1 MFGQLVGEHRRR
13 LGLTQEELAART
25 GVSVRTIREMEAD
38 RRRAP
43 RAASV
48 RLLADAFA
56 LRGAQRE
63 TFLLAASAPA
73 PAKPEPQGGA
83 VPAQLPADVTGFTG
97 RAAELARLDG
107 VLTGGGITA
116 IICAVAGTAGVG
128 KTALAVRWGH
138 RARERFPDGQLYVDL
153 RGYDPGRPVEPG
165 DALARMLAALGVP
178 PAEIPFELDERA
190 ARYRTQLARRRML
203 VVLDNA
209 GSVDQVRPLL
219 PGAGDCV
226 TLVTSRDS
234 LAGLVARDGAY
245 RVDLGLLPVAD
256 ATALLRGLIGSRVD
270 DEPEAAAR
278 LIEQC
283 ARLPLALRV
292 AAELAAARPGS
303 TLAELVAELADQQRR
318 LGLLDPGGD
327 QRSAVAAVFSWSL
340 RSLTPTAAR
349 TFRLLGQHPGPDFDA
364 YAAAAL
370 AGLDVAEA
378 GRALLDLARAH
389 LVDPVG
395 DGRYAMHDLLH
406 AYAAGLPA
414 EPPSGAAGPAD
425 DRDAAWRRLLDHYLA
440 TAVTAANVLYPEE
453 AARHPRV
460 TRPGTLAPD
469 LTDRDAARGWLDAER
484 ACLVAVA
491 ARGGPRYSVPLAATL
506 FRHLLGGHYQEAL
519 AVHGHAR
526 ADAHAAGDPA
536 GEAVALLGSGTVHSR
551 LCRHREATADLTA
564 ALELFDRVGDAV
576 GQARAL
582 GNLGAVEQRIGR
594 HAQAVGF
601 HERARAAFRRA
612 GDLLG
617 EARAVNNLGEIES
630 RLGHYPAAARWHGE
644 ALALHERTGDRTGLA
659 AALTNLG
666 EIEEKLGN
674 FAAAAEHQ
682 LRALDLF
689 RSLGHHSG
697 EAWTMDGIGVA
708 YTGLGRPRDAVAY
721 HESALDL
728 FRQIGE
734 RDGEASALN
743 GLGEA
748 ARAAGRPAEAVAQH
762 TAALTAATEADV
774 PDQLARAHLG
784 LGCAWRDLGRPEP
797 ARSHLRQALDG
808 YTTLGRPEADAI
820 RATLGAVR

>member
-1 MFGQLVGEHRRR
+1 MFGYLVGEHRRR

-25 GVSVRTIREMEAD
+25 GVSVRTIRDMEAD

-56 LRGAQRE
+56 LQGAQRE
-63 TFLLAASAPA
+63 TFLLAASASAPTAPA
-73 PAKPEPQGGA
+73 PERRAA
-83 VPAQLPADVTGFTG
+83 PAQLPADVAGFTG
-97 RAAELARLDG
+97 RAAELAWLDG
-107 VLTGGGITA
+107 MPASGGVTA
-116 IICAVAGTAGVG
+116 IICAMAGTAGVG

-138 RARERFPDGQLYVDL
+138 RSRERFADGQLYVDL

-178 PAEIPFELDERA
+178 PAEIPLGLDEQA
-190 ARYRTQLARRRML
+190 ARYRTQLAHRRML

-209 GSVDQVRPLL
+209 GSVEQVRPLL

-245 RVDLGLLPVAD
+245 RLDLDLLPVAD
-256 ATALLRGLIGSRVD
+256 ATALLRRLIGARVD
-270 DEPEAAAR
+270 DEPDAAAT

-303 TLAELVAELADQQRR
+303 ALAELAAELADQQQR
-318 LGLLDPGGD
+318 LGHLDAGGD

-340 RSLTPTAAR
+340 RSLPRAAAR
-349 TFRLLGQHPGPDFDA
+349 TFRLLGLHPGPDFDA

-370 AGLDVAEA
+370 AGLDVATA
-378 GRALLDLARAH
+378 RRALRDLSRAH
-389 LVDPVG
+389 LVGPVG
-395 DGRYAMHDLLH
+395 EGRYAMHDLLH
-406 AYAAGLPA
+406 AYAAGLAA
-414 EPPSGAAGPAD
+414 ESGDDCGAA
-425 DRDAAWRRLLDHYLA
+425 WHRLLDHYLA
-440 TAVTAANVLYPEE
+440 AAVTAANVLYPEE

-460 TRPGTLAPD
+460 AEPATAAPD
-469 LTDRDAARGWLDAER
+469 LTDRDAARNWLDAER

-491 ARGGPRYSVPLAATL
+491 ARGGPRYSVPLAAAL
-506 FRHLLGGHYQEAL
+506 FRHLLRGHYQEAL
-519 AVHGHAR
+519 AIHGHAR
-526 ADAHAAGDPA
+526 TDARAAGDAA

-564 ALELFDRVGDAV
+564 ALELFERVGDAV
-576 GQARAL
+576 GQARTL
-582 GNLGAVEQRIGR
+582 GNLGAVEQRSGR
-594 HAQAVGF
+594 HAEAVAYHG
-601 HERARAAFRRA
+601 RARAMFQRA
-612 GDLLG
+612 GDLVG
-617 EARAVNNLGEIES
+617 EARAVNNLGEIEA
-630 RLGHYPAAARWHGE
+630 RLGHYPAAAQWHRE

-674 FAAAAEHQ
+674 FAAAVEHQ

-689 RSLGHHSG
+689 RGIGHRSG
-697 EAWTMDGIGVA
+697 EAWTMDGIGIA
-708 YTGLGRPRDAVAY
+708 YTGLGRPHEAPAY

-728 FRQIGE
+728 FRELGE

-743 GLGEA
+743 SLGEA
-748 ARAAGRPAEAVAQH
+748 AHAAGRPAEAVAH
-762 TAALTAATEADV
+762 HSAALTAATEADV
-774 PDQLARAHLG
+774 PDQLARANLG
-784 LGCAWRDLGRPEP
+784 LGRSWRELGRPELT
-797 ARSHLRQALDG
+797 RSHLHRALDG
-808 YTTLGRPEADAI
+808 YAALGRPEADDV
-820 RATLGAVR
+820 RGALAALR

>member
-1 MFGQLVGEHRRR
+1 MFGRLLGEHRRR
-13 LGLTQEELAART
+13 LGLTQEELATRA

-56 LRGAQRE
+56 LQGAQRE

-73 PAKPEPQGGA
+73 PAAPVPAPAGRS
-83 VPAQLPADVTGFTG
+83 VPAQLPADVAGFTG
-97 RAAELARLDG
+97 RAAELAWLDG
-107 VLTGGGITA
+107 VLTTGGVTA

-138 RARERFPDGQLYVDL
+138 RTPQRFPDGQLYVDL

-178 PAEIPFELDERA
+178 PTEIPLGLDEQA
-190 ARYRTQLARRRML
+190 AHYRTQLASRRML

-209 GSVDQVRPLL
+209 GSVEQVRPLL

-245 RVDLGLLPVAD
+245 RMDLDLLPVAD
-256 ATALLRGLIGSRVD
+256 ATELLRRLIGARVD
-270 DEPEAAAR
+270 DEPDAAAT
-278 LIEQC
+278 LVEQC

-303 TLAELVAELADQQRR
+303 ALAELVAELADQQQR

-340 RSLTPTAAR
+340 RSLPVAAAR
-349 TFRLLGQHPGPDFDA
+349 TFRLLGLHPGPDFDA

-370 AGLDVAEA
+370 AGLDVAVA
-378 GRALLDLARAH
+378 RRALRDLARAH
-389 LVDPVG
+389 LVDPAG
-395 DGRYAMHDLLH
+395 EGRYSMHDLLH
-406 AYAAGLPA
+406 AYAAGLAA
-414 EPPSGAAGPAD
+414 ESGD
-425 DRDAAWRRLLDHYLA
+425 DRGVAWRRLRDHYLA
-440 TAVTAANVLYPEE
+440 AAVTAANVLYPEE

-460 TRPGTLAPD
+460 ARPVTPAPD
-469 LTDRDAARGWLDAER
+469 LTSRGAARDWLDAER
-484 ACLVAVA
+484 ACLVAVS
-491 ARGGPRYSVPLAATL
+491 ARGGPRYSVPLAGAL
-506 FRHLLGGHYQEAL
+506 FRYLLGGHYQEAL

-526 ADAHAAGDPA
+526 NDARAAGDPA

-551 LCRHREATADLTA
+551 LCRHREATTDLTD
-564 ALELFDRVGDAV
+564 ALELFERVGDAV

-582 GNLGAVEQRIGR
+582 GNLGAVEQRSGR
-594 HAQAVGF
+594 HPEAIAF
-601 HERARAAFRRA
+601 HERARASFRRA

-617 EARAVNNLGEIES
+617 EARAVNNLGEIEV
-630 RLGHYPAAARWHGE
+630 RLGHYPAAAQWHRE
-644 ALALHERTGDRTGLA
+644 ALALHERTGDQTGLA

-682 LRALDLF
+682 LRALDVF
-689 RSLGHHSG
+689 RGIGHRSG
-697 EAWTMDGIGVA
+697 EAWAMDGIGVA
-708 YTGLGRPRDAVAY
+708 YTGLGRPHDAPAY

-728 FRQIGE
+728 FREIGE

-748 ARAAGRPAEAVAQH
+748 ARAAGRPAEAGAQH
-762 TAALTAATEADV
+762 TAALTVATEADV

-784 LGCAWRDLGRPEP
+784 LGRSWSELGRPEP
-797 ARSHLRQALDG
+797 ARSHLHRALDG
-808 YTTLGRPEADAI
+808 YAALGRPEVDD
-820 RATLGAVR
+820 VRVALAALR

>member
-1 MFGQLVGEHRRR
+1 MFGRLVGEHRRR
-13 LGLTQEELAART
+13 LGLTQEDLAART

-48 RLLADAFA
+48 RLLADAFG
-56 LRGAQRE
+56 LQGAQRE
-63 TFLLAASAPA
+63 TFLLAASAPTATA
-73 PAKPEPQGGA
+73 PPGRS

-97 RAAELARLDG
+97 RAAELDRLDS
-107 VLTGGGITA
+107 VLTSGGVTA

-138 RARERFPDGQLYVDL
+138 RSRERFPDGQLYVDL
-153 RGYDPGRPVEPG
+153 RGYDPGRPVDPA

-178 PAEIPFELDERA
+178 PAEIPLGLDEQA

-209 GSVDQVRPLL
+209 GTVDQVRPLL

-245 RVDLGLLPVAD
+245 RLDLDLLPVPD
-256 ATALLRGLIGSRVD
+256 ATALLRRLIGPRVD
-270 DEPEAAAR
+270 DEPGAVAK

-303 TLAELVAELADQQRR
+303 ALAELVAELADQQQR

-340 RSLTPTAAR
+340 RSLPPAAAR
-349 TFRLLGQHPGPDFDA
+349 TFRLLGLHPGPDFDA

-370 AGLDVAEA
+370 ADLDRSAA
-378 GRALLDLARAH
+378 RRALRELARAH
-389 LVDPVG
+389 LIDPAAE
-395 DGRYAMHDLLH
+395 GRYAMHDLLH
-406 AYAAGLPA
+406 AYAAQLAADSGDDH
-414 EPPSGAAGPAD
+414 GAA
-425 DRDAAWRRLLDHYLA
+425 RQRLLDHYLA
-440 TAVTAANVLYPEE
+440 SAVTAANVVYPEE
-453 AARHPRV
+453 ADRLPRV
-460 TRPGTLAPD
+460 ERPATPVPD
-469 LTDRDAARGWLDAER
+469 LTGREAARDWLEAER
-484 ACLVAVA
+484 ACLVAVV
-491 ARGGPRYSVPLAATL
+491 ARGGPRYSVPLAAAL

-519 AVHGHAR
+519 TVHGHAR
-526 ADAHAAGDPA
+526 DDARATGDPA
-536 GEAVALLGSGTVHSR
+536 GEAMALLGSGTVHSR

-564 ALELFDRVGDAV
+564 ALGLFERVGDGL
-576 GQARAL
+576 GQARTL
-582 GNLGAVEQRIGR
+582 GNLGAVEQRTGR
-594 HAQAVGF
+594 HAEAVVF
-601 HERARAAFRRA
+601 HERARAMFRRL
-612 GDLLG
+612 GDPLG
-617 EARAVNNLGEIES
+617 EARAVNNLGEIEA
-630 RLGHYPAAARWHGE
+630 RLGHYPAAARWHRE
-644 ALALHERTGDRTGLA
+644 ALALHERTGDRTGLG

-674 FAAAAEHQ
+674 YAAAAEHQ
-682 LRALDLF
+682 LRALELF
-689 RSLGHHSG
+689 RGLGHRSG

-708 YTGLGRPRDAVAY
+708 YTGLGRPHDSPAY
-721 HESALDL
+721 HESALGL
-728 FRQIGE
+728 FREIGE
-734 RDGEASALN
+734 QDGEASALN

-784 LGCAWRDLGRPEP
+784 LGRSWCELGRPEP
-797 ARSHLRQALDG
+797 ARSHLHLALDG
-808 YTTLGRPEADAI
+808 YAALGRPEADDV
-820 RATLGAVR
+820 RAALAALS

>member
-1 MFGQLVGEHRRR
+1 MFGHLVGEHRRR

-25 GVSVRTIREMEAD
+25 GVSVRTIRDMEAD

-43 RAASV
+43 RPASV

-56 LRGAQRE
+56 LQGAQRE

-73 PAKPEPQGGA
+73 PAAPVPAPAPDAKP

-97 RAAELARLDG
+97 RAAELAWLDG
-107 VLTGGGITA
+107 VLTDGGITA

-128 KTALAVRWGH
+128 KTALTVRWGH

-178 PAEIPFELDERA
+178 PAEIPLGLDEQA

-203 VVLDNA
+203 VLLDNA
-209 GSVDQVRPLL
+209 GSVEQVRPLL

-245 RVDLGLLPVAD
+245 RLELDLLPVAD
-256 ATALLRGLIGSRVD
+256 ATALLRRLIGRRVD
-270 DEPEAAAR
+270 DEPDAAAT

-292 AAELAAARPGS
+292 AAELAVARPGS
-303 TLAELVAELADQQRR
+303 ALAELAAELADQRQR
-318 LGLLDPGGD
+318 LAQLDPGGD

-340 RSLTPTAAR
+340 RSLPPAAAL
-349 TFRLLGQHPGPDFDA
+349 TFRLLGLHPGPDFDA

-370 AGLDVAEA
+370 TGLDLAA
-378 GRALLDLARAH
+378 ARRALRDLARAH
-389 LVDPVG
+389 LVDPAG
-395 DGRYAMHDLLH
+395 EGRYAMHDLLH
-406 AYAAGLPA
+406 AYAARLAA
-414 EPPSGAAGPAD
+414 ESGD
-425 DRDAAWRRLLDHYLA
+425 DRDAAWHRLLDHYLA
-440 TAVTAANVLYPEE
+440 AAVTAANVLYPEE

-460 TRPGTLAPD
+460 PPPATAAPD
-469 LTDRDAARGWLDAER
+469 LTGPNAARDWLDAER

-491 ARGGPRYSVPLAATL
+491 TRGGPRYSVPLAAAL

-519 AVHGHAR
+519 TVHTHAR
-526 ADAHAAGDPA
+526 ADARSAGDPA

-576 GQARAL
+576 GQARTL
-582 GNLGAVEQRIGR
+582 GNLGAVEQRTGR
-594 HAQAVGF
+594 HAQAVVF
-601 HERARAAFRRA
+601 HERARTTFRRL

-617 EARAVNNLGEIES
+617 EARATNNLGEIEA
-630 RLGHYPAAARWHGE
+630 RLGHYPAAARWHRE

-689 RSLGHHSG
+689 RGIGHRSG

-708 YTGLGRPRDAVAY
+708 YTGLGRPQDAPAY

-728 FRQIGE
+728 FREIGE

-748 ARAAGRPAEAVAQH
+748 ARAAARPAEAVAHH
-762 TAALTAATEADV
+762 TAALTAATDADV

-784 LGCAWRDLGRPEP
+784 LGRSWRDLNRPELT
-797 ARSHLRQALDG
+797 RSHLHHALDG
-808 YTTLGRPEADAI
+808 YAALGRPEADA
-820 RATLGAVR
+820 VRVALAGLR

>member
-1 MFGQLVGEHRRR
+1 MFGQLVAEHRRR

-63 TFLLAASAPA
+63 TFLLTASATSAPA
-73 PAKPEPQGGA
+73 PAPVAEGRP

-97 RAAELARLDG
+97 RADELAHLDDVLENGG
-107 VLTGGGITA
+107 VTA
-116 IICAVAGTAGVG
+116 VICAVAGTAGVG

-153 RGYDPGRPVEPG
+153 RGYDPGRPVESG
-165 DALARMLAALGVP
+165 DALARMLTALGVP
-178 PAEIPFELDERA
+178 PAEIPFELDEQA
-190 ARYRTQLARRRML
+190 ARYRTHLARRRML

-209 GSVDQVRPLL
+209 GSADQVRPLL

-234 LAGLVARDGAY
+234 LAGLVARDGAH
-245 RVDLGLLPVAD
+245 RLDLDLLPVAD
-256 ATALLRGLIGSRVD
+256 ATALLRHLIGPRVD
-270 DEPEAAAR
+270 DEPEAAAT
-278 LIEQC
+278 LIDQC

-303 TLAELVAELADQQRR
+303 TLAELVAELADQQQR

-340 RSLTPTAAR
+340 RSLPPATAR
-349 TFRLLGQHPGPDFDA
+349 VFRLLGLHPGPDFDA
-364 YAAAAL
+364 YAAAAP
-370 AGLDVAEA
+370 ADLDVSAA
-378 GRALLDLARAH
+378 RRALLELARAH
-389 LVDPVG
+389 LVVPAG
-395 DGRYAMHDLLH
+395 EGRFAMHDLLR
-406 AYAAGLPA
+406 AYAARLVA
-414 EPPSGAAGPAD
+414 ESRDNQEAAQK
-425 DRDAAWRRLLDHYLA
+425 RLLDYYVA

-453 AARHPRV
+453 AARLPRV
-460 TRPGTLAPD
+460 EPPSTPAPE
-469 LTDRDAARGWLDAER
+469 LTGRDAARDWLDGEL

-491 ARGGPRYSVPLAATL
+491 ARGGPRYSVPLAAAL
-506 FRHLLGGHYQEAL
+506 FRFLLGGHYQEAL

-526 ADAHAAGDPA
+526 ADARAAGDQA
-536 GEAVALLGSGTVHSR
+536 GEALALLGSGTVHSR
-551 LCRHREATADLTA
+551 MSRHREATADLTA
-564 ALELFDRVGDAV
+564 ALELYDRLGDTV
-576 GQARAL
+576 GQARTL
-582 GNLGAVEQRIGR
+582 GNLGAVEQRSNR
-594 HAQAVGF
+594 YAEALAY

-612 GDLLG
+612 GEMVG

-630 RLGHYPAAARWHGE
+630 RLGHYPAAARWHRE

-682 LRALDLF
+682 QRALELF
-689 RSLGHHSG
+689 RELGHRSG
-697 EAWTMDGIGVA
+697 EAWTKDGLGVA
-708 YTGLGRPRDAVAY
+708 YTGLGRPHDAPAY

-734 RDGEASALN
+734 PDGEASALN

-762 TAALTAATEADV
+762 NAALTVATEADV
-774 PDQLARAHLG
+774 ADQLARAHLG
-784 LGCAWRDLGRPEP
+784 LGRAWRDLGRPEP
-797 ARSHLRQALDG
+797 ARSHLRQAQDG
-808 YTTLGRPEADAI
+808 YAALGRPEAGDA
-820 RATLGAVR
+820 RAALTALC